1 MTSIK
6 ILQWVAWTLRHQL
19 TRTNRTAKELK
30 FGAMEA
36 IIMEILKRV
45 SKKVMESIFGQMGAN
60 IQGNG

>member
-1 MTSIK
+1 MVKAS
-6 ILQWVAWTLRHQL
+6 R
-19 TRTNRTAKELK
+19 